1 MSSDEHLRHAA
12 LTWTHGLVFEGGAPN
27 GPSITLDGD
36 STEGASPMVALLLAA
51 AACMGADVV
60 SILDKMRAGLTS
72 CRIEATGTRRA
83 EHPKRY
89 TDIRF
94 VFRMSGSALDEAKA
108 RRAVDLS
115 LERYCSV
122 VHSLAPDIAVSYDL
136 TLS

>member
-1 MSSDEHLRHAA
+1 MPSDEHLRHAA
-12 LTWTHGLVFEGGAPN
+12 LSWTHGLVFTGGAPN
-27 GPSITLDGD
+27 GPAITLDGD
-36 STEGASPMVALLLAA
+36 SAEGPSPMVALLLAA
-51 AACMGADVV
+51 AGCMGADVV

-83 EHPKRY
+83 EHPRRY

-94 VFRMSGSALDEAKA
+94 VFRMSGSAVDEVKA

-115 LERYCSV
+115 LEKYCSV
-122 VHSLAPDIAVSYDL
+122 VHSLAPDVVVSYDL